1 MQEAGIANPNR
12 GLIGK
17 NFLGSGKEYRNHKV
31 PNSIPEIEMRDRIY
45 YNIAPN
51 SLIEVY
57 KEDQAMYNKSFNG
70 PLSQVMSQ
78 RSDVIQAANMD
89 SEIEGTE
96 EDKNGSGLFE
106 DDRLRPYAVRSLLYM
121 NDYVM
126 PYLLKHNPDLA
137 NRFKDKINTRQ
148 ISNAID
154 FEKGKGSGYL
164 YLKNGGA
171 ATWAD
176 TWNGIKSLG
185 TTVKNIGST
194 IGNVSTTLGNF
205 SGILSDATSA
215 IKGVTGGIR
224 NGLTSMKDWW
234 TDRMKSNSDVLHDM
248 AKKVKEN
255 TARSTDYTGYI
266 TSANKYQDRDP
277 FIEENNKNLRNEKKD
292 ERYITTTADF
302 MHDKENKEVIDNF
315 YKKNNISSDQV
326 MVPLKLSE
334 QTKEDQQKLKK
345 RFMKEG
351 TIPIDASTVKQFPS
365 LAKNYV
371 KDGEIVDD
379 APVSVPFKD
388 LSKKDQ
394 QKYMKTMDTVPSFYG
409 NERIDQAKKANDAI
423 FGTVSGEKYKNMRE
437 KKEEPKD
444 SGFFEKLTTFVYGDK
459 KDNVQENVVS
469 PALPDPPKKTEEEKP
484 KEVPKPAPQPAP
496 KPAPQPAPQPAP
508 KQAPAPKPTPQPA
521 PQPAPKQAPAP
532 QPAPAPEPVPTESPA
547 LPTPPVSS
555 MDPKE
560 QEQAQQSWSDY
571 FWSKGKQLYDNMPDR
586 KTVKKFSKYVPGGYT
601 ISNIGYAA
609 YDALTGNQSASGY
622 KPYIP
627 KRKRRRRR

>member
-106 DDRLRPYAVRSLLYM
+106 DGRLRPYAVRSLLYM

-345 RFMKEG
+345 RF
-351 TIPIDASTVKQFPS
+351 
-365 LAKNYV
+365 N
-371 KDGEIVDD
+371 
-379 APVSVPFKD
+379 
-388 LSKKDQ
+388 
-394 QKYMKTMDTVPSFYG
+394 
-409 NERIDQAKKANDAI
+409 
-423 FGTVSGEKYKNMRE
+423 
-437 KKEEPKD
+437 
-444 SGFFEKLTTFVYGDK
+444 
-459 KDNVQENVVS
+459 
-469 PALPDPPKKTEEEKP
+469 
-484 KEVPKPAPQPAP
+484 
-496 KPAPQPAPQPAP
+496 
-508 KQAPAPKPTPQPA
+508 
-521 PQPAPKQAPAP
+521 
-532 QPAPAPEPVPTESPA
+532 
-547 LPTPPVSS
+547 
-555 MDPKE
+555 
-560 QEQAQQSWSDY
+560 
-571 FWSKGKQLYDNMPDR
+571 
-586 KTVKKFSKYVPGGYT
+586 
-601 ISNIGYAA
+601 
-609 YDALTGNQSASGY
+609 
-622 KPYIP
+622 
-627 KRKRRRRR
+627 